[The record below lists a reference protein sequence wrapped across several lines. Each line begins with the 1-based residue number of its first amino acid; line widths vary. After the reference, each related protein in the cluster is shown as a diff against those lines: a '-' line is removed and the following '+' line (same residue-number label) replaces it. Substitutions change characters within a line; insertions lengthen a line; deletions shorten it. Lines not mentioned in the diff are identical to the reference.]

1 MLNRILAVTALG
13 LAVGLAACDQAGQE
27 QAETPKDKGTQTE
40 QRTPSAPPAE
50 PSAPPSSA
58 PSAPSGSSSSPG
70 GTTGGSS
77 GNQ

>member
-27 QAETPKDKGTQTE
+27 QAQTPRDKGTQTE
-40 QRTPSAPPAE
+40 QRAPSSPPAE
-50 PSAPPSSA
+50 QPSAPPSQ
-58 PSAPSGSSSSPG
+58 SAPSGSTGSPG
-70 GTTGGSS
+70 GSTGGSS